1 MCRVCSE
8 RPKGRTETTK
18 SASVGLEAAIDRAIK
33 ALHRIQQQLDLQ
45 LYWTARNAYG
55 SYPDGHAWPDGDG

>member
-8 RPKGRTETTK
+8 RSKDRIETTE

-33 ALHRIQQQLDLQ
+33 ALHRIQQQLNLQ
-45 LYWTARNAYG
+45 FYWTTRNAHG
-55 SYPDGHAWPDGDG
+55 SYLDGHAWPDGDG

>member
-8 RPKGRTETTK
+8 RPKGGTKTTEST
-18 SASVGLEAAIDRAIK
+18 SVGLEAAADRAIK
-33 ALHRIQQQLDLQ
+33 ALHRIQQQLDFQ
-45 LYWTARNAYG
+45 LYWTTRNTHG